1 MRKRLRI
8 YLPFAANELKRQ
20 LAYKGA
26 FYLFIL
32 VHLFGSFISYY
43 LWMAIYGSSEEA
55 VIGGLTQSEMVVY
68 VFMVYVTASI
78 VTASVSTIVSDDVV
92 KGTVAMNLIKPI
104 DYRMS
109 LIAMAS
115 GNMAYRFLVPSV
127 FIWIGLEFYKIKVLG
142 LAPVTIAGI
151 FLYLTSC
158 LMSFLIS
165 VLFDFCFG
173 MLAFFT
179 TYIFGMRMAKEA
191 LLSFL
196 TGQLIPI
203 SFFPAAMQRVFDFL
217 PFSSMVYTPV
227 MIYLGKY
234 TGETLVFMMLRQ
246 AAWVV
251 LLYVAG
257 SLIWRQG
264 PFTPL
269 RSRYHPT
276 RAVRL
281 SKLTAIQAVKFPS

>member
-1 MRKRLRI
+1 MRKGLRI

-43 LWMAIYGSSEEA
+43 LWMAIYGSSEKE

-78 VTASVSTIVSDDVV
+78 VTASISTIVSDDVV

-104 DYRMS
+104 DYRLS

-115 GNMAYRFLVPSV
+115 GNMVYRFLVPSV
-127 FIWIGLEFYKIKVLG
+127 LIWIGLEIYKIKVLG
-142 LAPVTIAGI
+142 LAPVSIAGI
-151 FLYLTSC
+151 FLYLVSC
-158 LMSFLIS
+158 VMSFLIY

-191 LLSFL
+191 LLGFL
-196 TGQLIPI
+196 TG
-203 SFFPAAMQRVFDFL
+203 
-217 PFSSMVYTPV
+217 
-227 MIYLGKY
+227 
-234 TGETLVFMMLRQ
+234 
-246 AAWVV
+246 
-251 LLYVAG
+251 
-257 SLIWRQG
+257 
-264 PFTPL
+264 
-269 RSRYHPT
+269 
-276 RAVRL
+276 
-281 SKLTAIQAVKFPS
+281 